1 MSVYVLDK
9 FGKPLMPC
17 SEKRARLLLERNRA
31 RIHRLIPMVIRL
43 VDRDVAECELQPLR
57 IKIDPGSKF
66 TGMAVVRES
75 ESVDVDTGEIN
86 KVVSVINLMQLQHRG
101 AQISQ

>member
-1 MSVYVLDK
+1 MVEGSDTKVSVTRPVRATRKNIMSVYVLDK

-43 VDRDVAECELQPLR
+43 VDREATACQ
-57 IKIDPGSKF
+57 
-66 TGMAVVRES
+66 
-75 ESVDVDTGEIN
+75 
-86 KVVSVINLMQLQHRG
+86 
-101 AQISQ
+101 